1 MTRHWPGAWPTGG
14 RGKPT
19 LFPKIRNEAALVVL
33 PPGST
38 IGILGGGQLGR
49 MMALAAA
56 RLGYRCHILDPHAHP
71 CAAEVSAQFTRAAY
85 DNEEALLCFA
95 EQCDVITYEFENIP
109 VAPLAVLGDK
119 LAPSTRSL
127 EVAQDRAAEKL
138 FLEGCGV
145 RVAPWRAVD
154 CASDIEAALEAL
166 GSPVLLKSR
175 RYGYDGKGQAWVHRA
190 DEAGAAWDAIGR
202 QPAVAEAKMTFDAEF
217 SLILARGSNGET
229 SAFSPTRNHHEGGIL
244 RTSTVPAGP
253 EIDSMAGPAI
263 AAAKAIEEALGH
275 VGVLTV
281 EFFACAEGPIVNE
294 IAPRVH
300 NSGHWTIEGAHTSQ
314 FEQHLRAILG
324 LPLGDPSLVSA
335 GATMENL
342 IGSDVDRWAEFVA
355 EPGASLHLYGKGE
368 ARPGRKMGHVTRLSP
383 PK

>member
-1 MTRHWPGAWPTGG
+1 M
-14 RGKPT
+14 
-19 LFPKIRNEAALVVL
+19 VL
-33 PPGST
+33 PPGSI

-56 RLGYRCHILDPHAHP
+56 RLGYRCHILDPHESP
-71 CAAEVSAQFTRAAY
+71 CAAEVSAYFTRAAY
-85 DNEEALLCFA
+85 DDVDALRRFA

-109 VAPLAVLGDK
+109 VEPLTVLGDK

-127 EVAQDRAAEKL
+127 EVAQDRAAEKR
-138 FLEGCGV
+138 FLESCGA
-145 RVAPWRAVD
+145 RVAPWREVD
-154 CASDIEAALEAL
+154 GAADIEAALEAL
-166 GSPVLLKSR
+166 GSPILLKSR
-175 RYGYDGKGQAWVHRA
+175 RYGYDGKGQAWVHSA
-190 DEAGAAWDAIGR
+190 EEAESAWGAIGR
-202 QPAVAEAKMTFDAEF
+202 QPAVAEARMSFEAEF

-229 SAFSPTRNHHEGGIL
+229 SAFPPTRNLHDGGIL

-253 EIDSMAGPAI
+253 VIDAMTGEAI

-281 EFFACAEGPIVNE
+281 EFFACANGPIVNE
-294 IAPRVH
+294 SAPRVH
-300 NSGHWTIEGAHTSQ
+300 NSGHWTIEGAETSQ

-324 LPLGDPSLVSA
+324 LPLGAATLISA

-342 IGSDVDRWAEFVA
+342 IGADVDRWSAFVA
-355 EPGASLHLYGKGE
+355 EPGAHLHLYGKGE
-368 ARPGRKMGHVTRLSP
+368 ARAGRKMGHVTRLSH